1 VSRTAKWLLA
11 VGVVVALLAL
21 AWVTLLPAV
30 AEHELRSITGFDI
43 KVEVLRVNPV
53 TGRVVIRG
61 LYARNPADFPKPDFL
76 VLRELDAQIELF
88 ALLSG
93 KHVVDNFLLNVETI
107 ALVRRHDGKTNAGVF
122 MAAFSS
128 PKPAAAG
135 PSPAPEPAPSTP
147 YLIKHLH
154 IILDKLVVADFSGGK
169 PDEKSYSLHIDRIY
183 NNVTSAR
190 QLLVPDV
197 MQTLH
202 SFGLRHDI
210 ASLLPGDFGKA
221 LAVAVGNAAALGTGV
236 KDAVKK
242 TGEGLKGFF
251 EKLEQTPKQ

>member
-1 VSRTAKWLLA
+1 MAKWLLA
-11 VGVVVALLAL
+11 LGIVVALFAL
-21 AWVTLLPAV
+21 AWMTLLPAIV
-30 AEHELRSITGFDI
+30 EHELRSITGFDI
-43 KVEVLRVNPV
+43 KVQVLRVNPI
-53 TGRVVIRG
+53 TGRVVVRG
-61 LYARNPADFPKPDFL
+61 LYARNPANFPKPDFL

-88 ALLSG
+88 PLLSG

-135 PSPAPEPAPSTP
+135 PPSAPAPSTP

-154 IILDKLVVADFSGGK
+154 IVLDKLVVADFSGGT
-169 PDEKSYSLHIDRIY
+169 PDEKTYSLHIDRIY

-197 MQTLH
+197 MQTLR
-202 SFGLRHDI
+202 SFGLHHDI

-221 LAVAVGNAAALGTGV
+221 LAGAVGDAAALGSGV

-242 TGEGLKGFF
+242 TSQGLKGFF